1 MDALVS
7 SLRKKE
13 GARSEVFPQTWD
25 YFLTKYGPRF
35 PPEEWETQFEKLL
48 RKSIY
53 PYEFV
58 TDFSVLEES
67 GFPPL
72 EAFTS
77 SLTGPADEEHYRQ
90 GLDIY
95 QSFGCQSL
103 GDYSEL
109 YQSLD
114 TNLLADVFENFR
126 TLSHGKY
133 SLDPC
138 YYSSSPGLTWDA
150 ALRYTKAEI
159 ELLDD
164 VVRV

>member
-1 MDALVS
+1 M
-7 SLRKKE
+7 
-13 GARSEVFPQTWD
+13 FPQTWD
-25 YFLTKYGPRF
+25 YFLTKYGARF
-35 PPEEWETQFEKLL
+35 KPEELEIQFEKLL

-77 SLTGPADEEHYRQ
+77 SLSGPASEEHYLQ

-95 QSFGCQSL
+95 QSFGCQCL

-109 YQSLD
+109 YQSLGKPSLSLSQPHSPHLD
-114 TNLLADVFENFR
+114 VNLLADVFENFR
-126 TLSHGKY
+126 SLSHSKY
-133 SLDPC
+133 SLDPV

-150 ALRYTKAEI
+150 ALKYTKAKI
-159 ELLDD
+159 QLLDD
-164 VVRV
+164 VVGR